1 MVGNKSGKI
10 IFLLYLGSFSVNS
23 IHHIRFR
30 IIHSGPTDSVS
41 KLLSKKG
48 NTVQVYSMAE
58 SEPSI
63 GSTYFG
69 AVAGT
74 TFFMRLRLLHRYF

>member
-10 IFLLYLGSFSVNS
+10 IFLLYLGSFSVS

-58 SEPSI
+58 SEPAI

-69 AVAGT
+69 AVAGAK
-74 TFFMRLRLLHRYF
+74 FVLRLRLLHRYF